1 MLALPAIVLRPSRRL
16 LLWVQLLYGL
26 VALVCL
32 SLPWPALA
40 RLALAAV
47 IVVDGWWQYRRLRQ
61 CYGFSGLRVNAEHQL
76 QMQRH
81 GEGSWLNLPL
91 CAPCHLLPGL
101 VILQLRQDGR
111 IRRLVLEPAMME
123 REEWRRLRVWMK
135 WRLPELLPPQ
145 ASLWSRLRALWS
157 AVRGAKSSKG

>member
-1 MLALPAIVLRPSRRL
+1 MPALPAIALRPSRRL
-16 LLWVQLLYGL
+16 LRWVQLLYGL

-32 SLPWPALA
+32 SLPWPIAA
-40 RLALAAV
+40 RLALTAV
-47 IVVDGWWQYRRLRQ
+47 IVLDGWCQYRRLRH

-76 QMQRH
+76 QMQRR
-81 GEGSWLNLPL
+81 GEASWLTLPL

-111 IRRLVLEPAMME
+111 SRRLLLEPAMME
-123 REEWRRLRVWMK
+123 SDDWRRLRVWMK

-145 ASLWSRLRALWS
+145 AGLWSRLRTLWP
-157 AVRGAKSSKG
+157 AARGADSSKG